1 MRNIKELRKKKKESQ
16 STLASVVG
24 VSLRT
29 IQNYESGDVNI
40 PLNNLKK
47 IAQHYDVPVSYLFK
61 ENDISLE
68 KNDGEY
74 SISFDV
80 DIEKSDK
87 NSFPTKSGN
96 LIKELSN
103 GKYLLT
109 VPMIPHKAYAT
120 YISEFMDADY
130 VSDLTK
136 VSFVVDRVPRGVY
149 RGFEIKN
156 DSMNDATLER
166 GPSRDAILQ
175 GDIVLGREL
184 GRQHWKSPLRTN
196 DFPFWIIVTKHN
208 IICKEIIN
216 HDVEKGIITCHSL
229 NDSPEFQDFDL
240 KLDDCLQLFNIVK
253 KQI

>member
-1 MRNIKELRKKKKESQ
+1 MRNIKELRKQRKESQ

-47 IAQHYDVPVSYLFK
+47 IAQHYDVPVAYLFDGVEEELK
-61 ENDISLE
+61 EAGLFGVKE
-68 KNDGEY
+68 TEHRT
-74 SISFDV
+74 
-80 DIEKSDK
+80 
-87 NSFPTKSGN
+87 SFPTKSGN
-96 LIKELSN
+96 LIEELSN

-109 VPMIPHKAYAT
+109 VPMVPHKAYAT